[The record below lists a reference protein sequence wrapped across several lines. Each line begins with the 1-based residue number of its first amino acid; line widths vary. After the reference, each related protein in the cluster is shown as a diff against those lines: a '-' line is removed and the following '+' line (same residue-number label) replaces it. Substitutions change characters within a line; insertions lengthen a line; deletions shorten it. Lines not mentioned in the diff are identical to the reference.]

1 MAKEGGELQEQGFMV
16 FEKWGKEKAGA
27 RICANDIFMSWF
39 CRGFIVRHKGQL
51 YNFCVKAHELQG
63 LSTSSSA
70 KEGSQNNSFS
80 CQMSMTVPNS
90 FLGS

>member
-1 MAKEGGELQEQGFMV
+1 MAKEGGELQERGFMV
-16 FEKWGKEKAGA
+16 FEKLGKEKGGA
-27 RICANDIFMSWF
+27 RICANDSFMSRF

-51 YNFCVKAHELQG
+51 YNFCVKKLQG